1 MSARWPRFP
10 LLLIALLAACGR
22 ETPAP
27 PEAPEGPP
35 SILLVTLDTTRADHI
50 GAYGYADA
58 QTPNIDRLAR
68 EGVLFEQAIAPT
80 PITLPSHASI
90 LTGVPPSL
98 HGVRDNAF
106 FGLGSDALLVSEVL
120 LRRGWRT
127 GAFVG
132 SYILAPQ
139 FGLAQ
144 GFERYGAPLE
154 GDSLVR
160 SDRSAN
166 LVTGEAIDW
175 LSQLSAEER
184 FFLWVHFYDP
194 HAPLHPPPPWS
205 TRLSHPY
212 DAEIAFCDAELGR
225 LLDAIAERG
234 LDRNLLTVVTADH
247 GEALG
252 EHREAT
258 HGVLLYQSTM
268 HVPLLFHGPVLGS
281 AQGTRVA
288 RRVSTID
295 LPATLLHLAGIAPDA
310 LPASRSAPLLA
321 PEGPPGAAPQQ
332 QPIYLETLLPFY
344 SLHWRALRGLV
355 SDGYKL
361 IEGHRPELYALDDDP
376 GEKVDLAESEPARVQ
391 EMQRQL
397 EQIESRPDLG
407 WGRRRGSSAEEAERL
422 AALGYVVGTPD
433 GDPFAADLPDP
444 RKRVGDVLRYVRA
457 ERLLLRGVR
466 LLPDDPVSLASVEP
480 AKQQRGL
487 EGLRQAREML
497 ATLYERDPG
506 NPYLAYRLGI
516 AESKLGNHAAAL
528 PLLEMARLHHPDA
541 RLHFRL
547 GLAYEAVGRRGDA
560 RREVR
565 AAHSMEPAAFYARW
579 LDEHPDND

>member
-1 MSARWPRFP
+1 VSARCRFA
-10 LLLIALLAACGR
+10 LLLIALLSACGR
-22 ETPAP
+22 EAPAP
-27 PEAPEGPP
+27 VEVPEGPP
-35 SILLVTLDTTRADHI
+35 SILLVTLDTTRADRI
-50 GAYGYADA
+50 GAYGYGDG
-58 QTPNIDRLAR
+58 QTPHVDRLAR

-80 PITLPSHASI
+80 PITLPSHVSI
-90 LTGVPPSL
+90 LTGVGPSE

-106 FGLGSDALLVSEVL
+106 FSLSPDALLVSEVL

-127 GAFVG
+127 AAFVG

-175 LSQLSAEER
+175 LSRLSPDER

-194 HAPLHPPPPWS
+194 HAPLHPPPPWN
-205 TRLSHPY
+205 TRLKDPY
-212 DAEIAFCDAELGR
+212 DAEIAFCDDQLGR
-225 LLDAIAERG
+225 LLEAIAAKG

-252 EHREAT
+252 EHHEAT

-268 HVPLLFHGPVLGS
+268 HVPLIFHGPLLGS
-281 AQGTRVA
+281 ARGTRVA
-288 RRVSTID
+288 RRVSTMD
-295 LPATLLHLAGIAPDA
+295 LPATLLHLAGIPADA
-310 LPASRSAPLLA
+310 LPASRSAPLL
-321 PEGPPGAAPQQ
+321 EPGRLPDAASSP
-332 QPIYLETLLPFY
+332 QPIYLESLLPFH

-355 SDGYKL
+355 SDDYKL
-361 IEGHRPELYALDDDP
+361 IEGSQPELYQLDDDP
-376 GEKVDLAESEPARVQ
+376 GERSDLAEREPARVQ
-391 EMQRQL
+391 DMERQL
-397 EQIESRPDLG
+397 EQIVSRPPLG
-407 WGRRRGSSAEEAERL
+407 WGRQRGASAEEAERL
-422 AALGYVVGTPD
+422 AALGYVVGTSD

-444 RKRVGDVLRYVRA
+444 NDRVQDVLSYVRA

-466 LLPDDPVSLASVEP
+466 LLPDDPVELAGVEP

-487 EGLRQAREML
+487 DGLREARVLL
-497 ATLYERDPG
+497 AALYERDPG

-528 PLLEMARLHHPDA
+528 PLLELARLHHPDA

-547 GLAYEAVGRRGDA
+547 GLAYEAAGRRGDA

-565 AAHSMEPAAFYARW
+565 AAQSSDPEALYVRW
-579 LDEHPDND
+579 LDQHPDSD